1 MSKIGKRG
9 INPGGILST
18 QEVATVLGIS
28 HPTLLKLLKE
38 KKIPEPQ
45 RVNEVR
51 HWNNADLQQ
60 ATVALES
67 LRAQGIVR
75 GKGSSRK

>member
-1 MSKIGKRG
+1 MAKIGKRG

-28 HPTLLKLLKE
+28 HPTLLRLLKE
-38 KKIPEPQ
+38 RKIPEPQ
-45 RVNEVR
+45 QVNGVR
-51 HWNNADLQQ
+51 YWNNADLRQ

-67 LRAQGIVR
+67 LRADGVMR
-75 GKGSSRK
+75 GKGSRK

>member
-1 MSKIGKRG
+1 MAKIGKRG

-28 HPTLLKLLKE
+28 HPTLLRLLKE
-38 KKIPEPQ
+38 RKIPEPQ
-45 RVNEVR
+45 QVNGVR
-51 HWNNADLQQ
+51 YWNNADLRQ

-67 LRAQGIVR
+67 LRADGVVR
-75 GKGSSRK
+75 GKGSRK